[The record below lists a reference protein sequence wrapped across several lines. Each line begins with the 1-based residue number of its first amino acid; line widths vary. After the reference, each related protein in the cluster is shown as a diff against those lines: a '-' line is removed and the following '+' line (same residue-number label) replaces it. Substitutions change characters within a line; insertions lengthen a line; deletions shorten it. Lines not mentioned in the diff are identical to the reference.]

1 MPLYYDPSTTK
12 WISKDPLEEE
22 GGWNLTS
29 FCSNDPVNKMDSLG
43 LWGFDMHFYA
53 VYLALLS
60 SGTSK
65 DEAWLLAYWSATP
78 DIDSR
83 HDAFAKSGGAYMH
96 GPQSQS
102 GRVQQILH
110 QLNGLK
116 GQDIVKM
123 REALRKLY
131 KESKDPVVKGYVL
144 HSLGDTYGHMKAK
157 TKLGV
162 PAIAGKMADSKLLTG
177 DTKEEMYI
185 GPLGHTKD
193 YVYADWVSLRPDL
206 AESYLRDLYSLVG
219 GQGKDVNMLIRQMR
233 TDLNSQ
239 QVSVEQACKNW
250 RKYILSK
257 EDYKPPVYA
266 QEWDP
271 VNKKRLVDRR
281 TVASM
286 TDEKFSADFVHPL
299 LHSLADS
306 HVVLPKNPTW
316 L

>member
-1 MPLYYDPSTTK
+1 MSKYDPY
-12 WISKDPLEEE
+12 P
-22 GGWNLTS
+22 
-29 FCSNDPVNKMDSLG
+29 F
-43 LWGFDMHFYA
+43 
-53 VYLALLS
+53 
-60 SGTSK
+60 
-65 DEAWLLAYWSATP
+65 
-78 DIDSR
+78 
-83 HDAFAKSGGAYMH
+83 
-96 GPQSQS
+96 
-102 GRVQQILH
+102 
-110 QLNGLK
+110 
-116 GQDIVKM
+116 
-123 REALRKLY
+123 
-131 KESKDPVVKGYVL
+131 
-144 HSLGDTYGHMKAK
+144 
-157 TKLGV
+157 
-162 PAIAGKMADSKLLTG
+162 
-177 DTKEEMYI
+177 
-185 GPLGHTKD
+185 
-193 YVYADWVSLRPDL
+193 
-206 AESYLRDLYSLVG
+206 ESYLRDLYSLVG